1 MRIAARVAGLAALA
15 LVWTGLPA
23 NAEKLTVTQYGRI
36 VATLPWA
43 VALERGMFK
52 EAGLDIDGITA
63 GAGGGTSVRNMLA
76 SSLPV
81 GELSTT
87 AVVAAIRTGMPLKI
101 IWTASD
107 HVGELAWAV
116 KPGSGIASI
125 KDLVG
130 KKAGYTNPKS
140 TTEMILRI
148 ALAKENL
155 TGKVDILAMGG
166 LGPALTALAQ
176 GAIAAGTLN
185 DPLMTLDPKKFD
197 IIFYAY
203 QYVPK
208 FSWSV
213 GVTTQEFAAKNPKI
227 VQAIVD
233 VHRRAVEFTYANRD
247 EAAKVYA
254 KVWEV
259 SKDEA
264 DKMLPKYYDWKHWSA
279 GEFSPDGLEA
289 ILEGMRIVGDL
300 DGPFDWSKSIDQS
313 FLPENNRIKF

>member
-1 MRIAARVAGLAALA
+1 MKRISGLAFALSVFA
-15 LVWTGLPA
+15 VPA
-23 NAEKLTVTQYGRI
+23 PVTAEKLNVTQYGRI

-43 VALERGMFK
+43 VALERGMFR
-52 EAGLDIDGITA
+52 ESGLDIDGINA

-81 GELSTT
+81 GELSTS
-87 AVVAAIRTGMPLKI
+87 AVVAAVKSGMPLKV

-116 KPGSGIASI
+116 KPGSGIKSI
-125 KDLVG
+125 RDLVG

-140 TTEMILRI
+140 TTEMILRY
-148 ALAKENL
+148 ALAKEGL
-155 TGKVDILAMGG
+155 TGKVETLAMGG
-166 LGPALTALAQ
+166 LGPALTALSQ
-176 GAIAAGTLN
+176 GEIAAGTLN
-185 DPLMTLDPKKFD
+185 DPLMTLEPKKYD
-197 IIFYAY
+197 IIFYAH

-213 GVTTQEFAAKNPKI
+213 GVVTPEFAAKEPKK

-233 VHRRAVEFTYANRD
+233 AHRKAVEFIYGSREET
-247 EAAKVYA
+247 AKIYA

-264 DKMLPKYYDWKHWSA
+264 DRILPKYYEWKHWST
-279 GEFSPDGLEA
+279 GEFSKDGLEA
-289 ILEGMRIVGDL
+289 ILEGMRLVGDHE
-300 DGPFDWSKSIDQS
+300 GPFDWSRIVDQS
-313 FLPENNRIKF
+313 YIPLDRRIAF